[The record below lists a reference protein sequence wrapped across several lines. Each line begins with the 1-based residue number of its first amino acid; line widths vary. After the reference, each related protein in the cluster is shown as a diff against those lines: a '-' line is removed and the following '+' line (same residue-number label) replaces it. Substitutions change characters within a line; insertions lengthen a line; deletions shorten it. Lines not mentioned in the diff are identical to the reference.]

1 MTIWRA
7 TKTGNTIMIAILG
20 VSHVTFAQESC
31 K

>member
-1 MTIWRA
+1 MTIWTA
-7 TKTGNTIMIAILG
+7 TKTGDGIVIAIIG